1 MDDKLVNN
9 LKSESRWLRLL
20 FMAFYLV
27 AGYFA
32 GLLVFIVALVQT
44 VLGFVSGEPNARLL
58 GFSKSLNLY
67 FFQILE
73 FLTFNAEKK
82 PFPFS
87 DWPEN
92 ESRSGD

>member
-44 VLGFVSGEPNARLL
+44 VVGFVSGEPNARLL
-58 GFSKSLNLY
+58 VFSKSLNLY
-67 FFQILE
+67 LFQILE
-73 FLTFNAEKK
+73 FLTYNAETK

-87 DWPEN
+87 DWPES
-92 ESRSGD
+92 EPCSGD